1 MAQPVV
7 KAPDGPANFASGRR
21 GGDFGPPALLSDEL
35 LEGLEIVL
43 HFSLDDLRNVTIF
56 EDGFEFALLMP

>member
-1 MAQPVV
+1 
-7 KAPDGPANFASGRR
+7 
-21 GGDFGPPALLSDEL
+21 LLSDEL

-43 HFSLDDLRNVTIF
+43 HFGLDDLRNVTIF